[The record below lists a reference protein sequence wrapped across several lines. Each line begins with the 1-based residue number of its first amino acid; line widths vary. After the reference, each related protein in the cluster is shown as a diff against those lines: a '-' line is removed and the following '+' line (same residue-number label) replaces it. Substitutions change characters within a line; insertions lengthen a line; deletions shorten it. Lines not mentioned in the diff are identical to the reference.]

1 MTEPTARVVHRSPL
15 GATLAVPTPDGR
27 VYVAEFGKPI
37 EVPESLAGREPGPW
51 VPLADGETPDLDDGT
66 RLWATRGSDG
76 DSGWLWRDPGA
87 GLLAQ
92 DAWSL
97 ADDES
102 DDLDDSED

>member
-1 MTEPTARVVHRSPL
+1 MTEPTVRVVQRSPL
-15 GATLAVPTPDGR
+15 GGTLAVPAPDDR
-27 VYVAEFGKPI
+27 VFVAEFGVPI
-37 EVPESLAGREPGPW
+37 EVPASLAGREPGPW
-51 VPLADGETPDLDDGT
+51 VPLADGETSDLDDGT
-66 RLWATRGSDG
+66 RLWTQDSD
-76 DSGWLWRDPGA
+76 SRWSWRDPGV

>member
-1 MTEPTARVVHRSPL
+1 MTEPSVRVVQRSSL
-15 GATLAVPTPDGR
+15 GGTLAVPAPDGR
-27 VYVAEFGKPI
+27 VFVAEFGVPI
-37 EVPESLAGREPGPW
+37 EVPASLAGREPGPLW
-51 VPLADGETPDLDDGT
+51 GLVDGQMPDLDDGT
-66 RLWATRGSDG
+66 KLWVQDTDGS
-76 DSGWLWRDPGA
+76 WLWRDPGA

>member
-1 MTEPTARVVHRSPL
+1 MTEPTVRVVQRNPL

-27 VYVAEFGKPI
+27 VFAAEFGKPV
-37 EVPESLAGREPGPW
+37 EVPVALAGREPGPW
-51 VPLADGETPDLDDGT
+51 VPLADGEAPDLDDGT
-66 RLWATRGSDG
+66 RLWAQGGDG
-76 DSGWLWRDPGA
+76 GWLWRDPGA